1 MSSRKQA
8 PRGPRDRINA
18 LKQQILEIDLIVAG
32 TLSRRTKVC
41 GKAACR
47 CATDPEARHG
57 PYFEWG
63 RFQGKRRVS
72 TTVSPKK
79 ASQLK
84 IALRNRR
91 QLKALLRRWERE
103 STRIIEDEIDTSPD

>member
-1 MSSRKQA
+1 MSSKKQA
-8 PRGPRDRINA
+8 PRGPRERINA

-32 TLSRRTKVC
+32 TLNRRTKVC

-63 RFQGKRRVS
+63 RIQGKRRVS

-79 ASQLK
+79 ARLLK
-84 IALRNRR
+84 TALRNQR
-91 QLKALLRRWERE
+91 QLKTLLRRWERE
-103 STRIIEDEIDTSPD
+103 TVRLIEHEIATSPD